1 MLEGF
6 SILRIIYLLLL
17 AITMGFPCI
26 ATAGMSVDKNPP
38 VILVIGDSLS
48 AAYGLQQDKSWVSLV
63 GQRLMEKSF
72 HYQLINASI
81 SGDTTGNGL
90 YRIQSLLQRYQ
101 PEIVIIELG
110 GNDGLRGLSINSIKQ
125 NLSGMISLTQQ
136 ANADVI
142 LAGIKIPPNYGK
154 RYTQAFYDIYIELAK
169 EYQIPLIPFLLDSV
183 GVHTELMQAD
193 GLHPTEEAQP
203 IIMENVW
210 PYLVTKLNK

>member
-1 MLEGF
+1 M
-6 SILRIIYLLLL
+6 LRIIYLLLL
-17 AITMGFPCI
+17 SMTT
-26 ATAGMSVDKNPP
+26 ATAGMSVDKDPS

-48 AAYGLQQDKSWVSLV
+48 AAYGIQQDKSWVSLV
-63 GQRLMEKSF
+63 GQRLKEKSF

-90 YRIQSLLQRYQ
+90 NRIQSLLQRYQ

-110 GNDGLRGLSINSIKQ
+110 GNDGLRGLSIKSMKQ
-125 NLSGMISLTQQ
+125 NLSRMITLTQQ

-142 LAGIKIPPNYGK
+142 LAGIKIPPNYGR
-154 RYTQAFYDIYIELAK
+154 RYTQAFYDVYIELAK

-183 GVHTELMQAD
+183 GIHAELMQRD
-193 GLHPTEEAQP
+193 GLHPTEQAQP

-210 PYLVTKLNK
+210 PYLVAQLNK